1 MIRKQK
7 EIDNKLAIS
16 VNVTELLAKI
26 KNKIICSY
34 IGIYLLKMEGVNFNN
49 IPFDHILNI
58 FSEENKTLYKC
69 LEFNS
74 QT

>member
-1 MIRKQK
+1 
-7 EIDNKLAIS
+7 
-16 VNVTELLAKI
+16 
-26 KNKIICSY
+26 
-34 IGIYLLKMEGVNFNN
+34 MEGVNFNN